1 MDNTSLDNSLSLTKS
16 SIIDFFKDLVREK
29 RSFKYNLK
37 STVTVKKWNNAT
49 NTNDYHPVYLR
60 SKLIIVTNQRFYLNN
75 T

>member
-37 STVTVKKWNNAT
+37 STVTVRKWNNAT

-60 SKLIIVTNQRFYLNN
+60 PKLIIVTNQRFYINN